1 VINLYSGFLKEV
13 QQAYSENRGMTGP
26 LPLCTQ
32 TLDRPAAK
40 DSRGN
45 VIAYT
50 KPLIVLTDEMSASGA
65 DAFPA
70 MLQDAQRGLI
80 VGWRTMGAGGD
91 VIDVP
96 ATTYSGGNT
105 RVTESLMIRKNPV
118 MTSDFPAA
126 PYVENIG
133 VRPDI
138 QIDYMTK
145 ENLLQKG
152 KPFVDAFTQVIVDQI
167 KKSQ

>member
-1 VINLYSGFLKEV
+1 
-13 QQAYSENRGMTGP
+13 
-26 LPLCTQ
+26 
-32 TLDRPAAK
+32 
-40 DSRGN
+40 
-45 VIAYT
+45 
-50 KPLIVLTDEMSASGA
+50 
-65 DAFPA
+65 
-70 MLQDAQRGLI
+70 
-80 VGWRTMGAGGD
+80 
-91 VIDVP
+91 
-96 ATTYSGGNT
+96 
-105 RVTESLMIRKNPV
+105 MIRKNPV